1 MKYEESFGVIPLRKI
16 DGGWEVFLIQHNR
29 GHYWG
34 FPKGHAEE
42 GESPLEAAL
51 RELKEET
58 NLDLVSTL
66 REEPFVEHY
75 QFSVRGDRISKKVAY
90 FAAIVTGV
98 VILQS
103 KEIQD
108 GMWVPF
114 PEAIDK
120 ITHVEGKSILS
131 QVSSLLLS
139 I

>member
-1 MKYEESFGVIPLRKI
+1 MKYEESFGIIPIRKKE
-16 DGGWEVFLIQHNR
+16 GSWEVFLIQHNR

-42 GESPLEAAL
+42 GESPLEAAS

-58 NLDLVSTL
+58 NLDLLNTL

-75 QFSVRGDRISKKVAY
+75 QFSVKGDRISKKVSY
-90 FAAIVTGV
+90 FAAMVTGSV
-98 VILQS
+98 VLQS

-108 GMWVPF
+108 GKWVAF
-114 PEAIDK
+114 PDAIEK

-131 QVSSLLLS
+131 QVIDLFQT
-139 I
+139 